1 MLRARCASKEQLSN
15 YFKELGTIMTQNGL
29 IVTFEDLG
37 DVTDWGFVSISC
49 TTFGG
54 VCSVCS
60 ALSSML

>member
-1 MLRARCASKEQLSN
+1 MALPAA
-15 YFKELGTIMTQNGL
+15 I
-29 IVTFEDLG
+29 IVTFEELG

-49 TTFGG
+49 STFGG